1 MGTRVVV
8 LGGGPGGYIA
18 ALRAASLG
26 AEVTLVEK
34 RELGGTCLN
43 RGCIPTKV
51 WLSSVELGEECA
63 RASAEG
69 VIISG
74 IKYDVPAIKAKKQRV
89 IKQLASSVKNLLRK
103 QRVNVIEGAGRFVS
117 KGSVLVS
124 KNGGGTETL
133 GYDKCVIATGSVPS
147 RPPVPGADLDWVV
160 TGEEVFDME
169 TVPSKVIIVG
179 GGVMGVE
186 LAYLYSGLGAKVT
199 VVEMLEKMLP
209 QADADVSA
217 FVVTMLK
224 EKGINV
230 MTSTRVTAFKQLEG
244 RKTAELQ
251 NASGTTVVDCDLAI
265 LAAGRAPATR
275 ELGLENVDVKNERG
289 WIKVDDRMRT
299 NDPDVYAVGDVTG
312 GPLLAHVASAEG
324 VVAAENIM
332 GCDSR
337 IDLGFVPS
345 CVYTSPELAWVG
357 MTEPEAKQRFGEVR
371 VGKLPLEA
379 SGKALAMGKARG
391 FVKVLGD
398 AKYGQ
403 ILGVHMVGANV
414 TEMIAGAV
422 TAMRLEATTDFLGSI
437 IFPHPTISETI
448 MEAAKLAAGTSPY
461 VRSLT

>member
-1 MGTRVVV
+1 MKPFKRDHGWQHYLSAGDCERRLEDRV
-8 LGGGPGGYIA
+8 G
-18 ALRAASLG
+18 
-26 AEVTLVEK
+26 
-34 RELGGTCLN
+34 
-43 RGCIPTKV
+43 
-51 WLSSVELGEECA
+51 LS
-63 RASAEG
+63 
-69 VIISG
+69 
-74 IKYDVPAIKAKKQRV
+74 
-89 IKQLASSVKNLLRK
+89 
-103 QRVNVIEGAGRFVS
+103 EGA
-117 KGSVLVS
+117 
-124 KNGGGTETL
+124 T
-133 GYDKCVIATGSVPS
+133 
-147 RPPVPGADLDWVV
+147 
-160 TGEEVFDME
+160 
-169 TVPSKVIIVG
+169 
-179 GGVMGVE
+179 
-186 LAYLYSGLGAKVT
+186 
-199 VVEMLEKMLP
+199 LP
-209 QADADVSA
+209 QATDASYRVSY
-217 FVVTMLK
+217 
-224 EKGINV
+224 
-230 MTSTRVTAFKQLEG
+230 EG
-244 RKTAELQ
+244 E
-251 NASGTTVVDCDLAI
+251 
-265 LAAGRAPATR
+265 RAPATR
-275 ELGLENVDVKNERG
+275 ELGLDNVGVKNERG

-437 IFPHPTISETI
+437 IFPHPTISEAI

-461 VRSLT
+461 VRSLA